1 MNMKSLK
8 PLIVI
13 LGPTASGKT
22 GLALA
27 LAKEF
32 GGELLSADSRQIYK
46 EMDIATNKLDSATTT
61 EKTAIGKKL
70 YFIDGTPIH
79 LLDLIDPDESFSLA
93 DYKKVALK
101 KIEEI
106 YSKGKLPILVGGTGL
121 YLSAIVDNLNIP
133 KAPADEKL
141 RAKLEEKDAEELF
154 DALAKIDPTSAETI
168 GPQNKRKL
176 IRALEVY
183 KITGQPFSSQQKKG
197 KPLFNTL
204 QIGIRIE
211 RQELHNRIDKRVD
224 RMIKGGLVQETQF
237 LRKKY
242 AIELPAMSGIG
253 YKEIGAYLDGE
264 MGLEEATQ
272 QIKFHTHQYA
282 RRQITWFNRDKS
294 INWVED
300 YTEAE
305 KLVKNFTAIEV

>member
-264 MGLEEATQ
+264 MSLEEATQ

-294 INWVED
+294 INWAED
-300 YTEAE
+300 SAEAE
-305 KLVKNFTAIEV
+305 KLVENFIK

>member
-1 MNMKSLK
+1 MPNLK

-22 GLALA
+22 GLALK
-27 LAKEF
+27 LAKRF
-32 GGELLSADSRQIYK
+32 NGELLSADSRQIYK

-61 EKTAIGKKL
+61 NKTASGEKL
-70 YFIDGTPIH
+70 YFIDGTPLH
-79 LLDLIDPDESFSLA
+79 LLDLINPDENFSLA
-93 DYKKVALK
+93 DYKKVALE

-106 YSKGKLPILVGGTGL
+106 HNKGKLPILVGGTGL

-141 RAKLEEKDAEELF
+141 RTELEEKNAEELF
-154 DALAKIDPTSAETI
+154 GALAKIDPTSAETI

-183 KITGQPFSSQQKKG
+183 KITGKPFSSQQKKG
-197 KPLFNTL
+197 EPLFNIL
-204 QIGIRIE
+204 QIGIKIE
-211 RQELHNRIDKRVD
+211 RKELHSRIDQRVD
-224 RMIKGGLVQETQF
+224 QMIAAGLVQETQT
-237 LRKKY
+237 LREKY
-242 AIELPAMSGIG
+242 DPDLPAMSGIG

-264 MGLEEATQ
+264 MSLEEAAQ

-294 INWVED
+294 ISWIEK
-300 YTEAE
+300 YAEAE
-305 KLVKNFTAIEV
+305 KLVKNFIK

>member
-1 MNMKSLK
+1 MKSLK